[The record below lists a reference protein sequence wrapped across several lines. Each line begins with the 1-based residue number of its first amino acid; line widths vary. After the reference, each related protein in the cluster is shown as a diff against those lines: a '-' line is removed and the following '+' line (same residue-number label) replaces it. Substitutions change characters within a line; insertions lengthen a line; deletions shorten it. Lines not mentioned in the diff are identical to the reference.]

1 MGVKFAI
8 SRGILDS
15 DLYRL
20 HDTNSGTSYDEIG
33 GRRKGGK
40 RGKVARVELVRGEF

>member
-33 GRRKGGK
+33 GK